1 MQYVN
6 HIWIL
11 KQDIKLHSQ
20 SESVVLRAQREVYK
34 ARRQR
39 N

>member
-20 SESVVLRAQREVYK
+20 SESMVLRAQREVYK